1 MKHVPQTRTAGV
13 ETKIVECGHKNKCAG
28 VCVQV
33 CIVCKFATSQVCN
46 CARVQVCGRINEEL
60 DDLDVQ

>member
-1 MKHVPQTRTAGV
+1 MPQTRIAGV

-28 VCVQV
+28 VYV
-33 CIVCKFATSQVCN
+33 CWSAVCKFATSQVCN
-46 CARVQVCGRINEEL
+46 CARVQVCGRRNEEL